1 MKADIARFVA
11 HCDTCQRI
19 KAEHQK
25 PAGLLQP
32 LPIPVWKW
40 DEIGMD
46 FVVDLPR
53 TQKGH
58 DSIHPIREGLNIAKS
73 TQKFAPCR
81 DSQNIVYPRICTQ
94 EDTSIDIYGY
104 DLIS

>member
-1 MKADIARFVA
+1 MTTRSGPRYVAARWTPLMSSTPGV
-11 HCDTCQRI
+11 DDV
-19 KAEHQK
+19 EPPV
-25 PAGLLQP
+25 PAQ
-32 LPIPVWKW
+32 VS
-40 DEIGMD
+40 
-46 FVVDLPR
+46 F
-53 TQKGH
+53 
-58 DSIHPIREGLNIAKS
+58 SIHPIREGLNIAKS

>member
-25 PAGLLQP
+25 PARLLHP
-32 LPIPVWKW
+32 LPILVCKW

-46 FVVDLPR
+46 FVMGLPK

-58 DSIHPIREGLNIAKS
+58 YSIWR
-73 TQKFAPCR
+73 
-81 DSQNIVYPRICTQ
+81 IV
-94 EDTSIDIYGY
+94 D
-104 DLIS
+104 